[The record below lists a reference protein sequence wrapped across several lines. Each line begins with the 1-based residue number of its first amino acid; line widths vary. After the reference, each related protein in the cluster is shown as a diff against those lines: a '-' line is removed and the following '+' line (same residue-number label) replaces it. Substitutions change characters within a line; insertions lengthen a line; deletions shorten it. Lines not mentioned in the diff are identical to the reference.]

1 MYWSSLTS
9 LSFPQFSF
17 PSSSPLLPLSP
28 QVHYADEDHILS
40 PEQVTATLLTYLK
53 KTAEKALNKPVAD
66 CVISVSKVIHSVNQ
80 NF

>member
-1 MYWSSLTS
+1 
-9 LSFPQFSF
+9 
-17 PSSSPLLPLSP
+17 
-28 QVHYADEDHILS
+28 VHYADEDHILS

-66 CVISVSKVIHSVNQ
+66 CVISVSKVIHSINQ